1 MTPVRLLTYTAVA
14 LLTLLWLC
22 FILSWSTIYKPE
34 EIEYG
39 VTFSKKQSES
49 LGLDW
54 KQTYIAMLDELGVKK
69 LRLPVY
75 WDQVQP
81 ESGRYDWSDMDW
93 QVDEAEKRGV
103 QLILTIGNRVPRWP
117 ECHLPGWTENYA
129 APERQAATLDYLR
142 EAVARYRQRPTL
154 TYWQVENEPF
164 LKYFGIC
171 PPFDKDFLDK
181 EIALVKS
188 LDTHPII
195 VTDSGELSLWFP
207 AAKRADVFGATMYL
221 NTYSA
226 HLKNYIRYPITPAFF
241 RIKRNLANLFAYP
254 QDWIV
259 IEMQGEPWG
268 KSAFQDLPQ
277 AERDRTMNIQK
288 FAEMNEFARQS
299 GFRTMYWW
307 GVEFWYWEKQRG
319 NDAYWVAAQKL
330 FKK

>member
-1 MTPVRLLTYTAVA
+1 MTAPRFFTYLGIA
-14 LLTLLWLC
+14 LLTFLWLC
-22 FILSWSTIYKPE
+22 FILSWTTIYKPE

-39 VTFSKKQSES
+39 ITFSKKQSQS

-54 KQTYIAMLDELGVKK
+54 KQNYTAMLDELGVKK

-75 WDQVQP
+75 WDEVQP
-81 ESGRYDWSDMDW
+81 EPGRYDWTDLDW

-117 ECHLPGWTENYA
+117 ECHLPNWTA
-129 APERQAATLDYLR
+129 SSAQSERQTATFEYIR
-142 EAVARYRQRPTL
+142 ETVARYRRNPSVI
-154 TYWQVENEPF
+154 YWQVENEPF

-188 LDTHPII
+188 LDSRPII
-195 VTDSGELSLWFP
+195 ITDSGELSLWFP
-207 AAKRADVFGATMYL
+207 AAKRADVFGSTMYL
-221 NTYSA
+221 NTYSE
-226 HLKNYIRYPITPAFF
+226 HLKSYIRYPITPAFF

-259 IEMQGEPWG
+259 IELQGEPWG
-268 KSAFQDLPQ
+268 KTAFQDLPQ
-277 AERDRTMNIQK
+277 AERDRTMDIRK
-288 FAEMNEFARQS
+288 FEEINEFARQS

-319 NDAYWVAAQKL
+319 NDAYWLAAQKL
-330 FKK
+330 FKQ

>member
-1 MTPVRLLTYTAVA
+1 MTAPRFFTYTAIG

-22 FILSWSTIYKPE
+22 FILSWTTIYKPE

-39 VTFSKKQSES
+39 VTFSKKQSQA

-54 KQTYIAMLDELGVKK
+54 KANYLAMLDELKVKK

-75 WDQVQP
+75 WDEVQP
-81 ESGRYDWSDMDW
+81 GAKHYDWSDTDW
-93 QVDEAEKRGV
+93 QIDEAEKRGV

-117 ECHLPGWTENYA
+117 ECHLPGWTDDYSA
-129 APERQAATLDYLR
+129 AARQDATMEYLR

-154 TYWQVENEPF
+154 AYWQVENEPF

-207 AAKRADVFGATMYL
+207 AAKRADVFGSTMYL
-221 NTYSA
+221 NTYSS
-226 HLKNYIRYPITPAFF
+226 HLKRYIHYPITPAFF

-259 IEMQGEPWG
+259 IELQGEPWG
-268 KSAFQDLPQ
+268 KTSFQDLPQ
-277 AERDRTMNIQK
+277 EERDRTMTIDK
-288 FAEMNEFARQS
+288 FNEIGEFARQS

-319 NDAYWVAAQKL
+319 NDAYWLAAQKL
-330 FKK
+330 FKQ